1 MAQVTLYLDEETA
14 AKLKA
19 AAKAS
24 GLSQSKWV
32 TKMIRQKV
40 ADEWPPQVA
49 ALAGA
54 WPDLPEAEELRR
66 ERGQDAPRENL

>member
-40 ADEWPPQVA
+40 ADAWPPQVA